1 MGTPSTT
8 PRSIFTTLKLS
19 PEVTCAVYTVPEP
32 ILIVRMP
39 VESSV
44 HCTGPFEVSTLS
56 PTITFGAGASAALL
70 VEVVAVLL
78 LDVEAAL
85 EDELADVLLLDVEA
99 ALVDELADVLLVVV
113 VVDDT
118 GVGEPWGGTG
128 IDWVHEVMPAAA
140 TTPTTT
146 IDRLPARLGSAI
158 LSPCRSPE
166 PLASAQLSVTALAQ
180 NTKTFDLRPIVQ
192 SIAAIPLA
200 NRIRLTCLTS

>member
-56 PTITFGAGASAALL
+56 PTITFGAGALAALL
-70 VEVVAVLL
+70 VEVVA
-78 LDVEAAL
+78 
-85 EDELADVLLLDVEA
+85 VLLLDVEA
-99 ALVDELADVLLVVV
+99 ALVDELADVLLVLV
-113 VVDDT
+113 VVDDA

-146 IDRLPARLGSAI
+146 MDRLPARLGSAI

-166 PLASAQLSVTALAQ
+166 PLASARLSVTALAQ
-180 NTKTFDLRPIVQ
+180 HTKTFDLRPIVQ